1 MRKRYIGAALLAV
14 AGTVNALP
22 GTGALSAG
30 RIRSAYGLDGAAAA
44 DPDLDVLL
52 RHRAVLFLV
61 TGGLLLVAVARPHLR
76 AAAVV
81 ANATSCAAFVL
92 LVATSGP
99 VDARLV
105 RIAQIDVAVLGLLA
119 GGSALVRPAARP
131 G

>member
-1 MRKRYIGAALLAV
+1 MRKRHIGAALLAV
-14 AGTVNALP
+14 AGTINALP
-22 GTGALSAG
+22 GAGALSAG
-30 RIRSAYGLDGAAAA
+30 RLRSAYGLDGAAAG
-44 DPDLDVLL
+44 PDLDVLL

-76 AAAVV
+76 TAAVV

-105 RIAQIDVAVLGLLA
+105 RIAWIDVALLGLLA